1 MPQTYVISD
10 FNGKEVVEPFYEKKL
25 QTTNQKELRFEKVPK
40 GKGDKVYVKWKRY
53 DNFFNS

>member
-1 MPQTYVISD
+1 MLLVILM
-10 FNGKEVVEPFYEKKL
+10 VKKL
-25 QTTNQKELRFEKVPK
+25 LNHFMKENCKKTNQKELRFEKVPK